1 METYESGTELA
12 DEIRQHGKAFIS
24 EFQNIPEQY
33 WDELQPEA
41 DNRTPRQMLAYE
53 LGWMSL
59 LLDWE
64 HNEQEGHL
72 VHTPADG
79 YSWLHLSNLYEM
91 FDETWQDSTPQQMI
105 DSFNNLISQIQ
116 WMINEFSQDE
126 LFGKNQR
133 KWAESTPAAGPLWQ
147 WISLHTVDSFVIFGD
162 KIRRWKQA
170 MAQHGMPA

>member
-1 METYESGTELA
+1 
-12 DEIRQHGKAFIS
+12 
-24 EFQNIPEQY
+24 
-33 WDELQPEA
+33 
-41 DNRTPRQMLAYE
+41 
-53 LGWMSL
+53 
-59 LLDWE
+59 
-64 HNEQEGHL
+64 
-72 VHTPADG
+72 
-79 YSWLHLSNLYEM
+79 M
-91 FDETWQDSTPQQMI
+91 FDETWQDATPQQMI

-170 MAQHGMPA
+170 MAQHGMLA